1 MAAVLRLPLSGLT
14 SFSNLLSKL
23 VQVTDVHHRYGRFH
37 YVFDIENEN
46 PLVKDSERLPRS
58 SVTPVILST
67 VRETTLLP
75 KDKSTFWTSSENK
88 IQLEKLI
95 YNHVHENSVHNN
107 EHPTLLSQLC
117 MNSNDWQC
125 IKIHQSAEHNMQDL
139 ESTVDETDLLIPM
152 HVFHCIQLG
161 FKTCVVISND
171 RVVIIA
177 LLFCVPVFPEEG
189 LTKLWVHAEGGTSIQ
204 YVHLHTQ
211 HARLDQNLCNLLPGL
226 HSLSGCD
233 ITSKIGTKKAALMA
247 NPERHL

>member
-23 VQVTDVHHRYGRFH
+23 LQVTDVHHRYGRCD
-37 YVFDIENEN
+37 YIFDIYNEN
-46 PLVKDSERLPRS
+46 PLVKDSERLRRS

-75 KDKSTFWTSSENK
+75 KDMSTFWTSSENK
-88 IQLEKLI
+88 MQLEKLI
-95 YNHVHENSVHNN
+95 YNHVHENSVHNH

-117 MNSNDWQC
+117 MNSNDWPC

-139 ESTVDETDLLIPM
+139 ESTVDEADLLIPM
-152 HVFHCIQLG
+152 HVFYCIQLG

-171 RVVIIA
+171 RVVIIT
-177 LLFCVPVFPEEG
+177 LLFCVPVFLEEG
-189 LTKLWVHAEGGTSIQ
+189 LTKLWVQAEGGTSIQ
-204 YVHLHTQ
+204 YVPLHTQ
-211 HARLDQNLCNLLPGL
+211 HVRLDQNLCNLLPAL

-233 ITSKIGTKKAALMA
+233 ITSKIGT
-247 NPERHL
+247 